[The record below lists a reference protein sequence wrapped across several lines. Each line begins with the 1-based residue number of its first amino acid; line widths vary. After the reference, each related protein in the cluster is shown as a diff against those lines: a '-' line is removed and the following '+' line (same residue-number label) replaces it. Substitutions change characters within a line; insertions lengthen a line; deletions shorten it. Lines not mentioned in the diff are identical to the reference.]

1 MSRLHVP
8 AILLLYYSPLGAN
21 AATVSE
27 HVGSF
32 ARHSRFP
39 VFSVNTE
46 LGFPRGLARLDFRV
60 VVLHYSVFGRYPY
73 LLNSA
78 FCRYIAES
86 RASYRIAFFQ
96 DEYQYCTARFRF
108 LDDMRIDCIYSLL
121 EPSEV
126 SRVYLEHT
134 RVRKVLHTLTG
145 FVSDDLVETAARW
158 SLPDEQRGIDV
169 GYRGRQLPFF
179 MGRGAQEKT
188 VIAQEFVRRTAG
200 RPLVLDIKTGEADRI
215 YGDDWWRFI
224 ANCRGM
230 LGVEAGV
237 SVFDIEDQVRPRC
250 AQILA
255 ERPGASFEEVAA
267 VALRDWEDN
276 IYYRTISPRVFE
288 AAAFRVCQILFEGR
302 YNGLLEP
309 MTHYLP
315 LKKDFSNLD
324 QVLSDFADPA
334 TRQRIAD
341 RAHADLIAS
350 GEYSYRRFIEQF
362 DADLRQAGIEPVA
375 DAAALR
381 QARAFLDQ
389 GSRLRALRAR
399 IQTRL
404 HRPFPGKAL
413 VKAALSPLLKRR
425 SQAAD

>member
-1 MSRLHVP
+1 
-8 AILLLYYSPLGAN
+8 LLYYSPLGAS

-46 LGFPRGLARLDFRV
+46 LGFPRGLLRLGFRV

-73 LLNSA
+73 LLSDA
-78 FCRYIAES
+78 FCRYLADS
-86 RASYRIAFFQ
+86 SDSYRIAFFQ

-108 LDDMRIDCIYSLL
+108 LDDMRIDCVYSLL
-121 EPSEV
+121 EPAEV
-126 SRVYLEHT
+126 SRVYLKHT
-134 RVRKVLHTLTG
+134 RVPKVLHTLTG
-145 FVSDDLVETAARW
+145 FVSDDLIEAAQRW
-158 SLPDEQRGIDV
+158 ALPDEQRQIDV

-188 VIAQEFVRRTAG
+188 VIAQEFVKRTAG
-200 RPLVLDIKTGEADRI
+200 MPLVLDIKSGEADRI

-237 SVFDIEDQVRPRC
+237 SVFDIEDKVRPRC
-250 AQILA
+250 AQILR
-255 ERPGASFEEVAA
+255 ERPGASFEEVSTL
-267 VALRDWEDN
+267 ALREWEDN

-309 MTHYLP
+309 MIHYLP

-324 QVLSDFADPA
+324 WVLSAFADPG
-334 TRQRIAD
+334 TRQRIAE
-341 RAHADLIAS
+341 RAYADLIGS
-350 GEYSYRRFIEQF
+350 GVYSFRRFIEQF
-362 DADLRQAGIEPVA
+362 DADLRQAGIEPAA
-375 DAAALR
+375 DPAALQ
-381 QARAFLDQ
+381 QATELLDQ
-389 GSRLRALRAR
+389 GRRLRALRAR

-425 SQAAD
+425 TQAAD

>member
-1 MSRLHVP
+1 LHVP

-32 ARHSRFP
+32 ARHSGFP

-46 LGFPRGLARLDFRV
+46 LGFPRGLSRLDFRV
-60 VVLHYSVFGRYPY
+60 LVLHYSVFGRYPY
-73 LLNSA
+73 LLSSA
-78 FCRYIAES
+78 FQRYVADS
-86 RASYRIAFFQ
+86 GHSYRIAFFQ

-108 LDDMRIDCIYSLL
+108 IDDMSIECIYSLL

-126 SRVYLEHT
+126 SRVYLRHT
-134 RVRKVLHTLTG
+134 RVPKVRHTLTG

-158 SLPDEQRGIDV
+158 SLPDGQRRIDV

-179 MGRGAQEKT
+179 MGKGAQEKT
-188 VIAQEFVRRTAG
+188 VIAQEFVKRTAG
-200 RPLVLDIKTGEADRI
+200 TSLTLDIKTGEADRI

-250 AQILA
+250 AQLLH
-255 ERPGASFEEVAA
+255 ERPDASFEEVAA
-267 VALRDWEDN
+267 LALRDWEDN

-288 AAAFRVCQILFEGR
+288 AAAFRVCQILFEGN

-324 QVLSDFADPA
+324 WVLSQFADPA
-334 TRQRIAD
+334 TRRRIAD
-341 RAHADLIAS
+341 RAYADLIGS
-350 GEYSYRRFIEQF
+350 GVYSYRRFIEQF
-362 DADLRQAGIEPVA
+362 DADLRQAGIESVDDP
-375 DAAALR
+375 AALR
-381 QARAFLDQ
+381 QAREYLDR
-389 GSRLRALRAR
+389 GRRLRALRAR

-413 VKAALSPLLKRR
+413 IKAALSPLLRR
-425 SQAAD
+425 RTQTAN